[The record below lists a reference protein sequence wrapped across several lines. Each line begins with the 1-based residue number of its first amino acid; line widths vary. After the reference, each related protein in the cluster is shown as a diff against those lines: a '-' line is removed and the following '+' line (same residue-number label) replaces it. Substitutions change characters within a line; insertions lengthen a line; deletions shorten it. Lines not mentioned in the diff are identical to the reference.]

1 MTEDKRVGWHLR
13 LDGQEFEQTLG
24 AGDGQ
29 GGLACCSPWGH
40 RESDTTERMKNN
52 HPAGLCG
59 LFPPSFTCRSPKRQD
74 LRRGCTWR
82 QAPYTGCQNEVTRVG
97 VLVRRGDKDA
107 DTHRGRSAIYT
118 SRRASSEETKS

>member
-1 MTEDKRVGWHLR
+1 MTEDKMVGWHLR

-59 LFPPSFTCRSPKRQD
+59 LFPPASHVEVLSARTSEGAALGDRLLTQVVKMRSP
-74 LRRGCTWR
+74 GW
-82 QAPYTGCQNEVTRVG
+82 
-97 VLVRRGDKDA
+97 
-107 DTHRGRSAIYT
+107 
-118 SRRASSEETKS
+118 ASL